1 MSEIAIKT
9 CFDIIPYIYNN
20 MSDRFFIKNLPSLQN
35 GLKLW
40 QSCNDNIYIF
50 LQKLNKEQQNQYLNF
65 VNKNL
70 KLPEKQVY
78 NIIKKSCY
86 ILELIYKKI
95 NISIFEKDNNG
106 IQDFFRKIKNNTA
119 ILISR
124 VDSQTKEK
132 ILNWSIKN
140 INIEDIFTL
149 YQNDRPPVFFTNS
162 VIEVKKPIQ
171 TTSICGYRIN
181 NLGKQKKVDESS
193 ILPKGVRTYQQLT
206 DILG

>member
-1 MSEIAIKT
+1 MSEDIIKT
-9 CFDIIPYIYNN
+9 CFNIIPYIYNN
-20 MSDRFFIKNLPSLQN
+20 ITERIFIKNVPSLQDA
-35 GLKLW
+35 LKLW
-40 QSCNDNIYIF
+40 ESCNDNIYIF

-70 KLPEKQVY
+70 KLPEEQVY

-86 ILELIYKKI
+86 ILELINKKI
-95 NISIFEKDNNG
+95 NIDMFEKDNNG
-106 IQDFFRKIKNNTA
+106 IGEFFRRNKNNTS

-124 VDSQTKEK
+124 IDSQTKEK
-132 ILNWSIKN
+132 ILNWCIKN

-149 YQNDRPPVFFTNS
+149 YQNGRPPVFFTNN
-162 VIEVKKPIQ
+162 VIEVKKPSQ

-181 NLGKQKKVDESS
+181 NLGKPKKVDESS